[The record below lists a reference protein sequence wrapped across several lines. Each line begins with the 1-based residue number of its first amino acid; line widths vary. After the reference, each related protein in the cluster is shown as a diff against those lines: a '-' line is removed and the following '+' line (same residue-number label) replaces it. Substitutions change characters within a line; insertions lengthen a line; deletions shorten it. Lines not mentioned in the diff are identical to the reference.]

1 MGAADG
7 FTDSGEL
14 DGLTVYDAEGE
25 KIGSVGRVYVDD
37 NTGRPDWITVKT
49 GLFGMKESFV
59 PLAGARRVGSDLHIT
74 HPKDRVKEAP
84 GVDADAHLSVAEEEE
99 LYRHYGLARNTTA
112 RLGGQSGTGTP
123 SASGTGTTAAG
134 AAGAA
139 GTGAMGAAGTGRTT
153 GRPTA
158 AGTSASGTD
167 TSRTTTPRTTGMAGA
182 GRHRDAGTTGTAR
195 PLVGAG
201 AGSER
206 SAADLGGKEELIR
219 SEEQLHVE
227 TEEYESG
234 RARLHKY
241 VVTEN
246 VTRTVPVTHEEV
258 RVIRE
263 PLRPGDRAAGPAD
276 IREQDVEVTLHAE
289 RATTHKE
296 TVPVERVRMETE
308 RVTEQT
314 EVSAELRKEQIDYA
328 DGKSVGG
335 GDLGGR
341 DIRGGDTED
350 KGMGGE
356 FGRGRR
362 R

>member
-14 DGLTVYDAEGE
+14 DGLTVYDTDGE
-25 KIGSVGRVYVDD
+25 KVGSVGRVYVDD

-59 PLAGARRVGSDLHIT
+59 PLAGARRVGSDLHIS

-84 GVDADAHLSVAEEEE
+84 RVDADAHLSVAEEEE
-99 LYRHYGLARNTTA
+99 LYKHYGLARNTTA
-112 RLGGQSGTGTP
+112 KLGGRTD
-123 SASGTGTTAAG
+123 TGTTTASGKGTTAMGAAG
-134 AAGAA
+134 AAGA
-139 GTGAMGAAGTGRTT
+139 GAMGAAGAGRTT
-153 GRPTA
+153 GSDKTA
-158 AGTSASGTD
+158 MTGTTASGTG
-167 TSRTTTPRTTGMAGA
+167 TARTTSSGMAA
-182 GRHRDAGTTGTAR
+182 GGTGTGQGKHRDTGAAGASR

-206 SAADLGGKEELIR
+206 SAADLGGKEEMIR
-219 SEEQLHVE
+219 SEEQLLVG

-234 RARLHKY
+234 TARLHKY

-258 RVIRE
+258 RLIRE
-263 PLRPGDRAAGPAD
+263 PLKPGDQAAERAA

-289 RATTHKE
+289 RATTRKE
-296 TVPVERVRMETE
+296 TVPVERVRMETKK
-308 RVTEQT
+308 VTEQK
-314 EVSAELRKEQIDYA
+314 EVSAELRKEQIDYTDGA
-328 DGKSVGG
+328 DIGGK
-335 GDLGGR
+335 
-341 DIRGGDTED
+341 DI
-350 KGMGGE
+350 GGE
-356 FGRGRR
+356 FGQGRR

>member
-1 MGAADG
+1 MAAADG

-14 DGLTVYDAEGE
+14 DGLTVYDTDGE
-25 KIGSVGRVYVDD
+25 KVGSVGRVYVDD

-59 PLAGARRVGSDLHIT
+59 PLAGARRVGSDLHIS
-74 HPKDRVKEAP
+74 HPKDRVKDAP
-84 GVDADAHLSVAEEEE
+84 RVDADAHLSVAEEEE
-99 LYRHYGLARNTTA
+99 LYKHYGLARNTTA
-112 RLGGQSGTGTP
+112 KLGDRPGTGNTP
-123 SASGTGTTAAG
+123 ASGTGTTAMGAAG

-139 GTGAMGAAGTGRTT
+139 GAMGASGAGRTT
-153 GRPTA
+153 GSDKSAMT
-158 AGTSASGTD
+158 GTTASGTG
-167 TSRTTTPRTTGMAGA
+167 TARTTSSGMAGA
-182 GRHRDAGTTGTAR
+182 GSGPGQGRHRGAGAAGTSR

-206 SAADLGGKEELIR
+206 SADLGGKEEMIR
-219 SEEQLHVE
+219 SEEQLHVG

-258 RVIRE
+258 RLIRE
-263 PLRPGDRAAGPAD
+263 PLQPGEKTTERAA

-289 RATTHKE
+289 RPTTRKE
-296 TVPVERVRMETE
+296 TVAVERVRMETKK
-308 RVTEQT
+308 VTEQK

-328 DGKSVGG
+328 DGTDIGG
-335 GDLGGR
+335 K
-341 DIRGGDTED
+341 DI
-350 KGMGGE
+350 GGE

>member
-14 DGLTVYDAEGE
+14 DGLSVYDTAGE
-25 KIGSVGRVYVDD
+25 KVGSVGRVYVDD

-59 PLAGARRVGSDLHIT
+59 PLAGARRVGSDLHIS
-74 HPKDRVKEAP
+74 HPKDRVKDAP
-84 GVDADAHLSVAEEEE
+84 RVDADAHLSVVEEEE

-112 RLGGQSGTGTP
+112 GLGGRTD
-123 SASGTGTTAAG
+123 TGTTTSRTGTGAMG

-139 GTGAMGAAGTGRTT
+139 GTGAMGASGTGRDTSAMT
-153 GRPTA
+153 GP
-158 AGTSASGTD
+158 SASGAD
-167 TSRTTTPRTTGMAGA
+167 TSRSTTSGTTGAVGAGAGA
-182 GRHRDAGTTGTAR
+182 GRHRGGTAATGR

-201 AGSER
+201 AGTER
-206 SAADLGGKEELIR
+206 SAGPIGKEEMIR
-219 SEEQLHVE
+219 SEEQLRLG

-234 RARLHKY
+234 KARLHKY

-246 VTRTVPVTHEEV
+246 VTRTVPLTHEEV

-263 PLRPGDRAAGPAD
+263 PLQPGEKATGAAD

-289 RATTHKE
+289 RATMRKE

-308 RVTEQT
+308 RVTEQK
-314 EVSAELRKEQIDYA
+314 EISAELRKEQIDYA
-328 DGKSVGG
+328 DGKNIGG
-335 GDLGGR
+335 ERGR
-341 DIRGGDTED
+341 
-350 KGMGGE
+350 GGE
-356 FGRGRR
+356 FGRGRNR
-362 R
+362 

>member
-14 DGLTVYDAEGE
+14 DGLTVYDNAGE

-59 PLAGARRVGSDLHIT
+59 PLAGARRVGSDLHIS

-84 GVDADAHLSVAEEEE
+84 RVDADAHLSVAEEEE
-99 LYRHYGLARNTTA
+99 LYRHYGLARSTTA
-112 RLGGQSGTGTP
+112 RLSDRADTGRAT
-123 SASGTGTTAAG
+123 SETGTTAMG

-139 GTGAMGAAGTGRTT
+139 GTGRPTGRE
-153 GRPTA
+153 RPTA
-158 AGTSASGTD
+158 AGTPATGTG
-167 TSRTTTPRTTGMAGA
+167 TSRTPTSRTGGPVGAGTGTAGA
-182 GRHRDAGTTGTAR
+182 AR

-206 SAADLGGKEELIR
+206 SAADLAGKEELIR
-219 SEEQLHVE
+219 SEEQLLVG

-234 RARLHKY
+234 KARLHKY

-263 PLRPGDRAAGPAD
+263 PLQPGERAAAGRSD

-289 RATTHKE
+289 RATMRKE

-308 RVTEQT
+308 RVTEQK
-314 EVSAELRKEQIDYA
+314 EISAELRKEQIDYA
-328 DGKSVGG
+328 DSKGIGSKDIGGK
-335 GDLGGR
+335 DA
-341 DIRGGDTED
+341 
-350 KGMGGE
+350 GGE
-356 FGRGRR
+356 FGRGRHR
-362 R
+362 

>member
-14 DGLTVYDAEGE
+14 DGLTVYDNAGE

-59 PLAGARRVGSDLHIT
+59 PLAGARRVGSDLHIS

-84 GVDADAHLSVAEEEE
+84 RVDADAHLSVAEEEE

-112 RLGGQSGTGTP
+112 RLSDRADTGRTT
-123 SASGTGTTAAG
+123 SETGTTAMG

-139 GTGAMGAAGTGRTT
+139 GTGRPTGSE
-153 GRPTA
+153 RPTA
-158 AGTSASGTD
+158 AGTPATGTG
-167 TSRTTTPRTTGMAGA
+167 TSRTPTSRTGGPVGAGA
-182 GRHRDAGTTGTAR
+182 GTAGAAR

-219 SEEQLHVE
+219 SEEQLLVG

-234 RARLHKY
+234 KARLHKY

-263 PLRPGDRAAGPAD
+263 PLQPGERAAAGRSD

-289 RATTHKE
+289 RATMRKE
-296 TVPVERVRMETE
+296 TVPVERVRMETK
-308 RVTEQT
+308 RVTEQK
-314 EVSAELRKEQIDYA
+314 EISAELRKEQIDYA
-328 DGKSVGG
+328 DSKGIGSKDIGGK
-335 GDLGGR
+335 DA
-341 DIRGGDTED
+341 
-350 KGMGGE
+350 GGE
-356 FGRGRR
+356 FGRGRHR
-362 R
+362 